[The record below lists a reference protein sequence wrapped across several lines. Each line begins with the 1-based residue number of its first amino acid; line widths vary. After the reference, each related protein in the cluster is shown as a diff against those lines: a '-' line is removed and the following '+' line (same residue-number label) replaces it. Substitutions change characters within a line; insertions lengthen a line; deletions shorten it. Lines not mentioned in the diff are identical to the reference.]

1 MNEEVTVIIPAYN
14 AAKVI
19 GDAVASIQKQT
30 FFNWHLI
37 IVENGSID
45 DTTSVCE
52 SFCQE
57 DSRISLV
64 HSSKGVSNARN
75 FGLGQV
81 KTPWFTF
88 LDADDQLLPEAL
100 ESLLRNASGQD
111 LVIGQYTKAT
121 EAFSGKSKVYQAEQI
136 QDYLVEALSDATKK
150 AVVGGTLF
158 NAQFIKDNH
167 LRFDSDL
174 AHAEDSVFMLTC
186 LKNARA
192 FTVVDTPV
200 YQYTYSADS
209 ATRSAGSKLVMEFT
223 GAIEQVYKL
232 CQGESAK
239 VINASYLFALTQ
251 FLIISV
257 NGLFNNSA
265 TLKEQVEQAKEA
277 LNQPVYVQAL
287 AEIDLRPVPRS
298 KRMMLQLLKQKNWL
312 LYGLA
317 CRGKVW
323 LNRRKG

>member
-19 GDAVASIQKQT
+19 GNAVASIQKQT
-30 FFNWHLI
+30 FSNWHLI

-100 ESLLRNASGQD
+100 ESLLKNAFGQD

-121 EAFSGKSKVYQAEQI
+121 EDFSGKSKVYQAEQI
-136 QDYLVEALSDATKK
+136 RDYLVEALSDATKK

-158 NAQFIKDNH
+158 NAQFIKDKH
-167 LRFDSDL
+167 LRFDYDL

-192 FTVVDTPV
+192 FTVINTPV

-298 KRMMLQLLKQKNWL
+298 KRVMIQLLKQKNWL
-312 LYGLA
+312 LYGLV
-317 CRGKVW
+317 CRGKAW

>member
-19 GDAVASIQKQT
+19 EDAIASVQKQT
-30 FFNWHLI
+30 FSNWHLL
-37 IVENGSID
+37 IVENGSTD

-64 HSSKGVSNARN
+64 HSPKGVSNARN

-88 LDADDQLLPEAL
+88 LDADDQLLPKAL
-100 ESLLRNASGQD
+100 ESLLKKAPGQD

-121 EAFSGKSKVYQAEQI
+121 EDFSGKSKAYQAEQI

-158 NAQFIKDNH
+158 SAQFIKAQH
-167 LRFDSDL
+167 LRFNSDL

-209 ATRSAGSKLVMEFT
+209 ATRSAGSKLVTEFT
-223 GAIEQVYKL
+223 GAIEQVYRL
-232 CQGESAK
+232 CRGESAK
-239 VINASYLFALTQ
+239 VINAGHLFALTQ

-257 NGLFNNSA
+257 NGLFNSSA
-265 TLKEQVEQAKEA
+265 PLKEQVKQAKEA
-277 LNQPVYVQAL
+277 LTQPIYAQAL
-287 AEIDLRPVPRS
+287 AEIDLMPVPRS
-298 KRMMLQLLKQKNWL
+298 KKIMIQLLKQKNWL

-317 CRGKVW
+317 CRGKAR